1 MATKARSWAGIE
13 ALSEPSLLS
22 VVGEMAVPDTRITDW
37 LVKPTPVAVIA
48 IGGVNE
54 QNAAECV
61 RAGAAGIAAIR
72 MFQELRDG
80 ESLEQTLTRLHGER

>member
-1 MATKARSWAGIE
+1 
-13 ALSEPSLLS
+13 LS
-22 VVGEMAVPDTRITDW
+22 VVGVTGVPDTRITDW

-72 MFQELRDG
+72 MFQESRDG